1 MLPSKA
7 SSRSARTQRLLVSL
21 PPRDIVP
28 RPRSCQTSA
37 VSFYEYLITLGR
49 EVGLF
54 WMQKP
59 TGACVLFM
67 LNRYIFLLNNVLG
80 ALYWAP
86 QSEQVRARSPVKV

>member
-1 MLPSKA
+1 
-7 SSRSARTQRLLVSL
+7 
-21 PPRDIVP
+21 
-28 RPRSCQTSA
+28 
-37 VSFYEYLITLGR
+37 
-49 EVGLF
+49 
-54 WMQKP
+54 MQKP